1 MLFNDPVFLF
11 LYLPVVPA
19 GYYIVLWLLVAS
31 LAFYVYDDLR
41 RLLPLILGSI
51 GFNYLA
57 GTLLWRKRSA
67 ALLAAGIGANLLLL
81 GYFKYAQFF
90 ADNLAALAGVAPP
103 ALAIVLPIGIS
114 FYTFTQIAFLVDV
127 YRGHASR
134 YRLSDYALFVTIF
147 PHLVAGPILRHNETV
162 PQFERAGDGAIDP
175 ALIGVGLGVVR
186 PRPRQNGAV
195 CRQPRRYADAVFAAA
210 DNGAALS
217 SPEAWLGAL
226 AYSLQL
232 YFAFSGYSDMAI

>member
-11 LYLPVVPA
+11 LYLPVVLI
-19 GYYIVLWLLVAS
+19 GYYVACVYRLRRLAILWLLLAS
-31 LAFYVYDDLR
+31 VAFYVYDDLQ
-41 RLLPLILGSI
+41 RLLPLILGAI

-57 GTLLWRKRSA
+57 GALLWRKRSA
-67 ALLAAGIGANLLLL
+67 ALLAVGIGANLLLL

-90 ADNLAALAGVAPP
+90 ADNVAAIAGVTAP

-147 PHLVAGPILRHNETV
+147 PHLVAGPILRHNG
-162 PQFERAGDGAIDP
+162 RCRSSSAP
-175 ALIGVGLGVVR
+175 ATAPST
-186 PRPRQNGAV
+186 PR
-195 CRQPRRYADAVFAAA
+195 
-210 DNGAALS
+210 
-217 SPEAWLGAL
+217 
-226 AYSLQL
+226 
-232 YFAFSGYSDMAI
+232 